1 MQNEP
6 MHAARL
12 ANLEGAVCA
21 LLREAMNTE
30 DPNDAPDG
38 ITVRAYAD
46 DGQSVIEVEY
56 TRGGI
61 PVAGESL

>member
-1 MQNEP
+1 MQTAL
-6 MHAARL
+6 HAARL
-12 ANLEGAVCA
+12 AQLEGALLG
-21 LLREAMNTE
+21 LLRGDVD

-38 ITVRAYAD
+38 LTVRIFGD
-46 DGQSVIEVEY
+46 SGIQVIELEY